1 MADSAGQI
9 GLDLVVN
16 QNGFNKQMQGITGLA
31 KKAGVALAGA
41 FAVKKLVDFGAQC
54 IELGSDLAEVQNV
67 VDVTFTSMSSKVNEF
82 AQNAATSF
90 GLSETMTK
98 RYVGTFGAMAKAF
111 GFTEGAAYN
120 MSTTLTGLAGDVAS
134 FYNIRQDEAYTKL
147 KSVFTGETESLKD
160 LGVVM
165 TQTAL
170 DQFALANG
178 FGKTTAKM
186 SEAEKVAL
194 RYAFVQK
201 QLATASGDFA
211 RTSDG
216 WANQVRILKLQFDSL
231 KATLGQGF
239 INLFTPIIQGLNNL
253 IGKLQ
258 GAANAFKSFT
268 ELITGKK
275 SSDTGGVGN
284 IAVDAGAAADGLDG
298 VTDAAKKA
306 AKAASALGIDEL
318 NIVNPEESSGGAG
331 ADVTSADLA
340 GQMADATENAV
351 TRTGTAL
358 DAIKGKL
365 EELSKIYMEGFKTGL
380 GDVDF
385 SKVVKSVDSAKK
397 SLEEIFTAPE
407 VMTAADTWVNSA
419 VLSFGKITGSAA
431 SIGTTVATL
440 LTGSVAGYLEQNSE
454 FIKDRIVGI
463 FDASS
468 RANEIYGNLAVA
480 LADIFTVFQS
490 PAALQI
496 GADLIAIFAN
506 SFLSLAELGM
516 KFGADLLEAI
526 AQPIIDNKDSI
537 ALAIENTLKPI
548 ETVVGAIKGFVN
560 NTWETIFTAYDTY
573 IKPALDNFSSGWNT
587 VLSGALDAYNTYL
600 APTLQ
605 FIADGFSRLVS
616 DYIQPLIDAFIN
628 LLGRVVYVISLIWEA
643 ISPFVSWMINHVVV
657 VISTAL
663 QTIWTAVEY
672 VFSLIANA
680 ITVLIEVISGIIDFL
695 VGIFTGDWDKAWAGI
710 KKIGDAIWEGIK
722 KTVKT
727 TINLIANTIST
738 VLKTIKDTVQIMLD
752 GIALIF
758 ETVWGYIKNRVKF
771 FIDMIQAIIEVV
783 MVVIH
788 DFIFGTLEKIST
800 KFTTIFEGIKDTVSE
815 LFNGLWTNMKGTIN
829 LIISGIEGLANG
841 VVRGINKVINA
852 LNTLKIDVPDWVTT
866 LTGVKS
872 FGFNIPSLNEISIPR
887 LAQGGFVKANTPQLA
902 MIGDNLHQGEI
913 VAPEDKM
920 LEMAK
925 RAAELVNNRKEDSV
939 YMPIIIELLNKIID
953 ILEALDLSL
962 ELDGKS
968 VLKGLKDA
976 QKRLG
981 YQF

>member
-1 MADSAGQI
+1 MADSVGQI

-41 FAVKKLVDFGAQC
+41 FAVKKIIDFGKSA
-54 IELGSDLAEVQNV
+54 IELGSQLAEVDNV
-67 VDVTFTSMSSKVNEF
+67 IQQAVPSMEKQIDSF
-82 AQNAATSF
+82 AKNAIQQL
-90 GLSETMTK
+90 GMSETAAK
-98 RYVGTFGAMAKAF
+98 RFTGVFASMARGF
-111 GFTEGAAYN
+111 GFSEKSAAG
-120 MSTTLTGLAGDVAS
+120 MGTALTSLAADVAS
-134 FYNIRQDEAYTKL
+134 FYDTSQDEAFTKL
-147 KSVFTGETESLKD
+147 KSVFTGETETLKD

-165 TQTAL
+165 TQSAL
-170 DQFALANG
+170 DAFALANG
-178 FGKTTAKM
+178 YKKTTKNM

-194 RYAFVQK
+194 RYAFVQDK
-201 QLATASGDFA
+201 LRFAQGDFA
-211 RTSDG
+211 RNSDS
-216 WANQVRILKLQFDSL
+216 WANQTRILSEQFNAL
-231 KATLGQGF
+231 KATIGQGL
-239 INLFTPIIQGLNNL
+239 INLFTPLIRGLNSL

-258 GAANAFKSFT
+258 EAANAFKSFT

-275 SSDTGGVGN
+275 SSDTGGVGS

-298 VTDAAKKA
+298 VADAAKKA
-306 AKAASALGIDEL
+306 AKAASTLGIDEL

-331 ADVTSADLA
+331 ADTTSADLA

-358 DAIKGKL
+358 DAIKSKL
-365 EELSKIYMEGFKTGL
+365 EELSKLYMEGFKTGL

-385 SKVVKSVDSAKK
+385 SNVTDSLGSIKS
-397 SLEEIFTAPE
+397 SLKGIFTDTD
-407 VMTAADTWVNSA
+407 VLTAADTWVNSA

-516 KFGADLLEAI
+516 KFGSDLLEAI

-695 VGIFTGDWDKAWAGI
+695 VGVFTGDWDKAWAGI

-852 LNTLKIDVPDWVTT
+852 LNTLKIDVPDWVTA

-872 FGFNIPSLNEISIPR
+872 FGFNIPSLSEISIPR
-887 LAQGGFVKANTPQLA
+887 LAQGAFVKANTPQLA